1 MPRCQS
7 LENNSVKKDK
17 PLFTSIT
24 CSNFFK
30 QVKEPNF
37 VVAFMVK
44 GQSKATID
52 IPTKVQVVDFTDLSP
67 NELPN
72 ELSLIR
78 NIQHHIDLVPR
89 ASLPNL
95 PHYRMSPTKYKELQR
110 QVNKLLDKGLIHE
123 SMSPCAVPTLLAAKK
138 DNCWRICVD
147 CHVINK
153 ITIKYRFPIPC
164 LNDML
169 TSNEWKTAFKIK
181 DDLYKWLVMPFGLSS
196 APSTFMWLMNQ
207 VLRLFIGKI
216 MVVYFDDILIYGK
229 NEEEHLLHLKI
240 GGLLE
245 DW

>member
-1 MPRCQS
+1 MSIEKYYKDEIVCDVDTCHILLTRPWHYDVDANYKGRDNTSVFWWFGKKIVLMPRCQS

-110 QVNKLLDKGLIHE
+110 QVNKLLDKGLIYE

-169 TSNEWKTAFKIK
+169 DKLEGVVVFTKL
-181 DDLYKWLVMPFGLSS
+181 DLQSDYH
-196 APSTFMWLMNQ
+196 Q
-207 VLRLFIGKI
+207 IHI
-216 MVVYFDDILIYGK
+216 
-229 NEEEHLLHLKI
+229 
-240 GGLLE
+240 
-245 DW
+245 